1 MGQAI
6 EESGERRV
14 SREEER
20 KVGSRLLRSRLK
32 MVELSGGG
40 VTGVDERLKERR
52 WWSESGKGELEKSER
67 LH

>member
-1 MGQAI
+1 MGQAK

-20 KVGSRLLRSRLK
+20 KVESMLLRLRLM
-32 MVELSGGG
+32 MVELCGGG

-67 LH
+67 VH